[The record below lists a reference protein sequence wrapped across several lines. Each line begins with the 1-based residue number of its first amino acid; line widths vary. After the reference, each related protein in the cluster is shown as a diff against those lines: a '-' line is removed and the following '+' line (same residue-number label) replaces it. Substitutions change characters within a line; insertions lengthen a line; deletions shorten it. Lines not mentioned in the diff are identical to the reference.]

1 MASVSSFV
9 DGGGRLHIPS
19 GCPLVIRAIMG
30 SLWSADPAL
39 RPSSYQVVLFL
50 AQRCDFLQPEYDS
63 VANIA
68 VMSPLDAAAAKMLS
82 RALAQDFLWPD
93 GDRCSLAGAIEA
105 VSYRAEQEEG
115 SAAAQHA
122 MGQRLDGHFDVET
135 IDTTPP
141 GTTRKGLVSED
152 SVVSSVTVATNHT
165 ELDMANVE
173 VRGEIGHGECG
184 RLYGGI
190 LTVDLP
196 SGHRTNIDVALKQ
209 PNPANVK
216 TKVDARVE
224 DALRYES
231 GLLTWLNSP
240 FVVRGYGCAQH
251 PGGGRTMVA
260 MELGDLGDLRSYVH
274 QHVAYEAAAGYEHAT
289 PLPHAS
295 MVLLAL
301 QLFLGLGHIHDKG
314 LIHRDIAARSV
325 VIASSK
331 GGVATAKISGFGD
344 AREIGEGGS
353 YTLGREVV
361 DGGELLMIPPQHS
374 PPEAFKKR
382 RDVKAKGKLA
392 YLADAAGDMWAA
404 GVTLYEM
411 LTDCSGGDLEGPY
424 LEEGTISSVDGDGMR
439 VTSLPDMASVSSF
452 VDGGG
457 RLHIPSGCPPIF
469 SVIMNALWSADPA
482 LRPSSYQVVLFLA
495 RRCEVLQPPETR
507 RGEVA
512 CSVEGRGVQALTIL
526 RQAVAE
532 EPLRQAYANAC
543 EYARRESGSK
553 ATQNGLDDT
562 LARSY
567 L

>member
-1 MASVSSFV
+1 MES
-9 DGGGRLHIPS
+9 
-19 GCPLVIRAIMG
+19 
-30 SLWSADPAL
+30 
-39 RPSSYQVVLFL
+39 VVL
-50 AQRCDFLQPEYDS
+50 E
-63 VANIA
+63 
-68 VMSPLDAAAAKMLS
+68 
-82 RALAQDFLWPD
+82 PD
-93 GDRCSLAGAIEA
+93 GDATQWRQLNIGDIE
-105 VSYRAEQEEG
+105 VGE
-115 SAAAQHA
+115 
-122 MGQRLDGHFDVET
+122 
-135 IDTTPP
+135 
-141 GTTRKGLVSED
+141 
-152 SVVSSVTVATNHT
+152 
-165 ELDMANVE
+165 
-173 VRGEIGHGECG
+173 EIGHGECG
-184 RLYGGI
+184 LIYEGE
-190 LTVDLP
+190 LAVHLP
-196 SGHRTNIDVALKQ
+196 SGQSATIDVALKQ
-209 PNPANVK
+209 PTEAYAHDVNVK
-216 TKVDARVE
+216 Q
-224 DALRYES
+224 ALLYENS
-231 GLLTWLNSP
+231 LLTRVTSP
-240 FVVRGYGCAQH
+240 FVVQGYGCAQH
-251 PGGGRTMVA
+251 SKTGMVAA

-274 QHVAYEAAAGYEHAT
+274 QHSLDANYDHAT

-344 AREIGEGGS
+344 AREIGERGS

-361 DGGELLMIPPQHS
+361 DDGELLMIPPQHS

-424 LEEGTISSVDGDGMR
+424 LEEGTISVVDGDG
-439 VTSLPDMASVSSF
+439 VKATSLPDMASISSF

-469 SVIMNALWSADPA
+469 SVIMDALWSADPA

-512 CSVEGRGVQALTIL
+512 CSVEGRGVQALSIL

-532 EPLRQAYANAC
+532 EPLGQAYANAC
-543 EYARRESGSK
+543 EHARRESGSK
-553 ATQNGLDDT
+553 ATQNGLDDS